1 MNPYIIALL
10 AIVTFLLATEE
21 LATHWLQIQLQ
32 RLALHLRGLPLRTR
46 LQVRLSL
53 DRYSFTKSNVLARA
67 IRSWQL
73 RRIQNNPAYSEFFT
87 TTNTDD

>member
-32 RLALHLRGLPLRTR
+32 PLAVRVWGLAFRTR

-73 RRIQNNPAYSEFFT
+73 RQIQNNPAYSEFFT
-87 TTNTDD
+87 TTPTDD